1 MSTGPTYTH
10 QGLLHQM
17 FFRQAK
23 TTPENVAV
31 VEESGKEIKFRNLD
45 ENSDKLGKHLV
56 YNGVTPNACVGIY
69 LDKSIEYTTTYI
81 AILKAGAAYL
91 PLDVAYPQSMLK
103 SVLEDAKPKAVI
115 TVKDLAHN
123 LHGYDSVIVLEEEWE
138 KTIVTGEVTLPTE
151 LSLDNLAYIVY
162 SSGTTG
168 KPKGVICPHRG
179 AVFSYHW
186 RHEAYPFQEG
196 ERVACNIFFSW
207 EMLRPLL
214 KGVTMYI
221 ISNTTIYDPPLLS
234 QYIQKNKITQ
244 ILFTPSLLE
253 AVLNT
258 PGLDLQQLRSLRQIW
273 FCGEVVTTALFERC
287 LKLLP
292 WIQFL
297 NLYSISECHDAACED
312 LNLYFKENM
321 DALKTRKFCPVG
333 NILPGVNLVI
343 MDKDQKIQ
351 PVGASGEIFV
361 GGPTLAHGYLNRP
374 EVQALRF
381 IPLPKD
387 VQTSHGDRLYRT
399 GDWGYMLSDGRL
411 EICGRCDSMVKIRG
425 YSIEVQAV
433 ESALME
439 LPMVNACVVLVEGQE
454 GEDKFLVSYI
464 VPEGQTTKKDI
475 RAILKLRLPYY
486 MIPSYFVFLQSIPM
500 VETTGKLDK
509 KALPNFD
516 KEHESDSD
524 TIAAPNTD
532 TEKKV
537 AVVWCK
543 VLKIQDIDIQDSF
556 FDLGGHSLLATELMM
571 NLRQMFD
578 VDLNVCDLFTY
589 PTITTLSQFI
599 EAKKNKRTEELH
611 TIPKVSINLQTEVNR
626 HDPRGIIN
634 IDMQLR
640 AFWRTFNLSNERRF
654 KIGRVLLTG
663 ATGFLGAFL
672 LREIL
677 LQTKCMI
684 KCLVRELPDT
694 TPNERLEKSLKQFG
708 VLPSNGKPSEQ
719 QTLIQSMYAKR
730 VEIVKGDV
738 ALINMGMNEDD
749 YTYLCTDID
758 FIIHAAAYV
767 NLVYPYEAFTGPN
780 VTGTRNVVM
789 FSCTGKIKPIHYI
802 STDAVFPNGMKN
814 CSEDDN
820 IEDNHTEL
828 NDGYSQSKW
837 VAEQLISRAGQKGL
851 PVVIYRLGNM
861 SGDRKQ
867 AFWNPQDFTLL
878 VLQACAKYGY
888 APDVDWDMEM
898 TPVDFAAEFIVRC
911 TYNLSTIL
919 GKTYHI
925 INDQPLH
932 SRWVFEWMNAHGYPL
947 KIVPFS
953 VWKTRILEESQ
964 KNGSN
969 GSFTASIQRLLE
981 SYLTSPDFFS
991 NLSTYKTDNLKQTL
1005 ELLNMSYPYTDS
1017 KMLKTYFKELS
1028 QRKVILPVKRQTS
1041 YSENR
1046 KLEGK
1051 IAIVTGASS
1060 GIGRAIAVAL
1070 CQAGAKVAL
1079 AARRMERLEE
1089 INREITDQEG
1099 ICICVKTDVTKREDV
1114 KELVKHTESVFGP
1127 IDILVNNAGVMYYT
1141 MMKNLHEDEWERQI
1155 DLNCKGLTNCIGGV
1169 LDGMLKRGSGHI
1181 VNMSS
1186 DAGRKGFPGLAVY
1199 SGTKFYVEGLS
1210 QALRQEVCGSG
1221 VRVTCIQPGDV
1232 KTELISHS
1240 TDKEAQEKYDGS
1252 SSCKILEPTD
1262 IANAVL
1268 YAVTQPDYVGV
1279 NEILVEPREAP
1290 A

>member
-1 MSTGPTYTH
+1 MQ

-23 TTPENVAV
+23 ATPEKVAV

-45 ENSDKLGKHLV
+45 ENSDALGKHLV

-69 LDKSIEYTTTYI
+69 LDKNIEYTTAYI
-81 AILKAGAAYL
+81 AILRAGAAYL

-123 LHGYDSVIVLEEEWE
+123 LAGYDNIIVLEEEWE
-138 KTIVTGEVTLPTE
+138 KNIVTGEATLPTE
-151 LSLDNLAYIVY
+151 LTLDNLAYIVY

-234 QYIQKNKITQ
+234 QYIQNNKITQ

-258 PGLDLQQLRSLRQIW
+258 PGLDLQQLKSLRQIW

-343 MDKDQKIQ
+343 MDKDQKVQ

-381 IPLPKD
+381 IPLPKG
-387 VQTSHGDRLYRT
+387 VQTTHGDRLYRT

-475 RAILKLRLPYY
+475 RAILKLRLPFY

-509 KALPNFD
+509 KALPSFD

-524 TIAAPNTD
+524 TIAAPKTD
-532 TEKKV
+532 TEKEV

-578 VDLNVCDLFTY
+578 VDLNVRDLFTY

-694 TPNERLEKSLKQFG
+694 TPNERLEKSLQQFG

-730 VEIVKGDV
+730 VEIIKGDV

-878 VLQACAKYGY
+878 VLQACSKYGF

-932 SRWVFEWMNAHGYPL
+932 SRWVFEWMNAHGYPI

-953 VWKTRILEESQ
+953 EWKTRILEESQ

-969 GSFTASIQRLLE
+969 GSFAANIQRLLE

-1005 ELLNMSYPYTDS
+1005 ELFNMSYPYTDS
-1017 KMLKTYFKELS
+1017 HMLKTYFKELS

-1041 YSENR
+1041 YLENR

-1060 GIGRAIAVAL
+1060 GIGRAIAVVL

-1127 IDILVNNAGVMYYT
+1127 VDILVNNAGVMYYT

-1155 DLNCKGLTNCIGGV
+1155 DLNCKGLTNCIGAV

-1268 YAVTQPDYVGV
+1268 YAVTQPEYVGV

>member
-1 MSTGPTYTH
+1 MSICASTGNQNIVFGPFIDTESFNIQSGKMSTGTTYTQ

-17 FFRQAK
+17 FSRQAK
-23 TTPENVAV
+23 ATPENVAV
-31 VEESGKEIKFRNLD
+31 VEESGKDIKFRNLD

-69 LDKSIEYTTTYI
+69 LDKSIEYTTAYI

-123 LHGYDSVIVLEEEWE
+123 LAGYDSIIVLEEEWE
-138 KTIVTGEVTLPTE
+138 TTIVTGEVTLPTE
-151 LSLDNLAYIVY
+151 LTLDNLAYIVY

-234 QYIQKNKITQ
+234 QYIHNNKITQ

-321 DALKTRKFCPVG
+321 FLTENTICTNTR
-333 NILPGVNLVI
+333 
-343 MDKDQKIQ
+343 
-351 PVGASGEIFV
+351 
-361 GGPTLAHGYLNRP
+361 
-374 EVQALRF
+374 
-381 IPLPKD
+381 
-387 VQTSHGDRLYRT
+387 
-399 GDWGYMLSDGRL
+399 
-411 EICGRCDSMVKIRG
+411 
-425 YSIEVQAV
+425 
-433 ESALME
+433 
-439 LPMVNACVVLVEGQE
+439 
-454 GEDKFLVSYI
+454 
-464 VPEGQTTKKDI
+464 
-475 RAILKLRLPYY
+475 
-486 MIPSYFVFLQSIPM
+486 
-500 VETTGKLDK
+500 
-509 KALPNFD
+509 
-516 KEHESDSD
+516 
-524 TIAAPNTD
+524 
-532 TEKKV
+532 
-537 AVVWCK
+537 
-543 VLKIQDIDIQDSF
+543 
-556 FDLGGHSLLATELMM
+556 HSLLATELMM

-578 VDLNVCDLFTY
+578 VDLNVRDLFTY

-611 TIPKVSINLQTEVNR
+611 TIPKV
-626 HDPRGIIN
+626 

-694 TPNERLEKSLKQFG
+694 TPNQRLEKSLQQFG
-708 VLPSNGKPSEQ
+708 VLPSDGKPSEQ
-719 QTLIQSMYAKR
+719 QTLIQSMYTKR
-730 VEIVKGDV
+730 VEIIKGDV

-867 AFWNPQDFTLL
+867 AFWNPLDFTLL

-911 TYNLSTIL
+911 TFNLSTIL
-919 GKTYHI
+919 GRPTTLSMTNHYI
-925 INDQPLH
+925 Q
-932 SRWVFEWMNAHGYPL
+932 
-947 KIVPFS
+947 
-953 VWKTRILEESQ
+953 EESQ

-1005 ELLNMSYPYTDS
+1005 ELLNMSYPYTSS
-1017 KMLKTYFKELS
+1017 KMLKTITSKNYLS
-1028 QRKVILPVKRQTS
+1028 VKSFFPLNDRLHIR
-1041 YSENR
+1041 NR

-1127 IDILVNNAGVMYYT
+1127 VDILVNNAGVMYYLHVTFQVKELVKHTESVFGPVDILVNNAGVKELVKHTESVFGPVDILVNNAGVKELVKHTESVFGPVDILVNNASVKELVKHTESVFGPVDILVNNAGVMYYLHVTFQVKELVKHTESVFGPVDILVNNAGVMYYLHVTFQVKELVKHTESVFGPVDILVNNAGVMYYTMMKNLNVTFQVKELVKHTESVFGPIDILVNNACVMYYTLMKKLHVTFQVKELVKHTESVFGPVDILVNNAGVMYYT
-1141 MMKNLHEDEWERQI
+1141 MMKNLHEDEWEGDRLTLI
-1155 DLNCKGLTNCIGGV
+1155 GLTNCIGGV

-1268 YAVTQPDYVGV
+1268 YAVTQPEYVGV